1 MTKTVFGSHSQTAHI
16 WAQGRHSQG
25 RASDGRMFFRGRVL
39 YSYGTHFALGIVIL
53 GAQGEPVLTLLND
66 SGYSPSTGKH
76 KGHARQAARGRIV
89 YVPELTAVT
98 YEIEGATR
106 EGMTAARIRSEMDQR
121 RKAVAAHIAKH
132 AAAYSDESA
141 AVVWGLM
148 GGTEKQ
154 AQAMRAKALAQV
166 KRAQEKAAREEFAA
180 QVKAGQ
186 RFAAMGGIAFRRH
199 ALGAI
204 GESSGSAWDD
214 SQVEAKRIRLG
225 KELHA
230 AHRALSK
237 AGKAQAKRKV
247 WAHIQTVRT
256 MEGTAVKAA
265 RLAKARGD
273 VRAAMSVLRQYLGE
287 IAKPESAR
295 SHWPWSRN
303 VWDTVA
309 QAAHTLARHVGE
321 RPSCLGLYGALTG
334 LHNEARANAQ
344 AAAELAARA
353 RLEEEREAREAWQA
367 ATPGARYSGR
377 TAMGGAFLRAV
388 NVERSGDMITG
399 GELQTSQGAAVPL
412 THALK
417 AFRFI
422 KLCRAQGQAWAANGR
437 TIPVGHFRIDRI
449 AANGDFH
456 AGCHF
461 IEWAQVEALA
471 LALGVA
477 DWQGDESAVVTREHA

>member
-16 WAQGRHSQG
+16 WAQGRHDHG
-25 RASDGRMFFRGRVL
+25 RASDGRVFFQGRVL

-76 KGHARQAARGRIV
+76 KGHARHAARGRIV
-89 YVPELTAVT
+89 YVPDLTTAV
-98 YEIEGATR
+98 YGIERATG
-106 EGMTAARIRSEMDQR
+106 EGMTPA
-121 RKAVAAHIAKH
+121 KAKAMGWPRTEVESHIVKH
-132 AAAYSDESA
+132 AAAYTDESA

-154 AQAMRAKALAQV
+154 AQAMRAKALAKV
-166 KRAQEKAAREEFAA
+166 ARAQEKAAREERAA
-180 QVKAGQ
+180 LVAQGK
-186 RFAAMGGIAFRRH
+186 RFAAMGAIAFRRH

-230 AHRALSK
+230 AHRALSAAK
-237 AGKAQAKRKV
+237 LTKAKRAV
-247 WAHIQTVRT
+247 WAHIQTVRA
-256 MEGTAVKAA
+256 MEGQAVKAA

-287 IAKPESAR
+287 VAKPESAR

-303 VWDTVA
+303 VWDTVGT
-309 QAAHTLARHVGE
+309 AAHTLARHIQGQ
-321 RPSCLGLYGALTG
+321 PSKQALAAA
-334 LHNEARANAQ
+334 LLALSDDSQVKARE
-344 AAAELAARA
+344 AAELAARA

-437 TIPVGHFRIDRI
+437 TVPVGHFRIDRI